1 MKRKAIEKIEPAKT
15 RKKGHIATVQTLD
28 DIAIINVFNDKVLAV
43 RYCINCKTG
52 EHEYWTEN
60 NGWKKGKLITAIEGN
75 WYEWVWMKHAYKYP
89 KIDSEEQ
96 VYQVYDTLEAHEYI
110 VIDSRKKTI
119 IKRLANG
126 TEQNIFYKK
135 ATGNSIFTEIPSGDI
150 LINWS
155 GEFGFDIVVYKE
167 RSVPE
172 WISSKQI
179 NTEGRSAMSRVRI

>member
-52 EHEYWTEN
+52 EHEYWTEK

-89 KIDSEEQ
+89 KIDSEE
-96 VYQVYDTLEAHEYI
+96 D
-110 VIDSRKKTI
+110 R
-119 IKRLANG
+119 KRLL
-126 TEQNIFYKK
+126 
-135 ATGNSIFTEIPSGDI
+135 DI
-150 LINWS
+150 TQDKYCTNDVWS
-155 GEFGFDIVVYKE
+155 
-167 RSVPE
+167 
-172 WISSKQI
+172 
-179 NTEGRSAMSRVRI
+179 RIDHM